1 MSTVMV
7 TEQTRT
13 AQPAQVPTVTTPATL
28 LAMAVQ
34 QGADLERLEKLMDLQ
49 VRWEANEARKA
60 FVAAMN
66 AFKANPPELLKN
78 KHVEFGTTKYDHASL
93 DHVTAAIGEGLSA
106 YGLSHRWKTEQL
118 EGGTIRVTCVITH
131 AMGHSESTT
140 LQANADQSGGK
151 NNIQAIGSTVTYL
164 ERYTLLAA
172 TGLAAK
178 GMDDDGRKAAKGE
191 TISESQIADLEA
203 LIQEVKADRA
213 KFLRYLKLNRL
224 EDMNV
229 SAYDNAVAELR
240 RKGKSNA
247 AGK

>member
-1 MSTVMV
+1 MSQLATVN
-7 TEQTRT
+7 EQPTNL
-13 AQPAQVPTVTTPATL
+13 PTVTTPATL

-93 DHVTAAIGEGLSA
+93 DHVTSAIGEGLSA

-178 GMDDDGRKAAKGE
+178 GMDNDGANGKKAE
-191 TISESQIADLEA
+191 TISEKQLADLES
-203 LIQEVKADRA
+203 LIEEVKADKA
-213 KFLRYLKLNRL
+213 AFLRWAKVKSLSEIHIN
-224 EDMNV
+224 
-229 SAYDNAVAELR
+229 AYTGCVQALR
-240 RKGKSNA
+240 HKAK
-247 AGK
+247 K